1 MSTPTPTPTPSDVL
15 LHDLSRPEH
24 LLVWTLRAIALGNE
38 DCPIV
43 ASTFRRVCGREGDE
57 ALQAYSVYVSLIA
70 RRRLRVHVP
79 GCACVGRDEL
89 AVVAVIA
96 AAQSSL
102 HDLDEAPLRGRL
114 VALVGRD
121 PDEALLFVA
130 QSIARLL
137 SESGLGLNAPMKDFG
152 DAAAAGRATL
162 GRALH

>member
-1 MSTPTPTPTPSDVL
+1 MPVPKPSGAL

-43 ASTFRRVCGREGDE
+43 VSTFRRLCGRDGDE
-57 ALQAYSVYVSLIA
+57 ALQAYCVFARYVSLIA
-70 RRRLRVHVP
+70 RQRLRVHVP
-79 GCACVGRDEL
+79 GCPCVGRDEL

-96 AAQSSL
+96 AAQAFL
-102 HDLDEAPLRGRL
+102 NDLDEAPLRARL
-114 VALVGRD
+114 RGLVGRD

-137 SESGLGLNAPMKDFG
+137 SESGLSLHGPMMGSSEAPP
-152 DAAAAGRATL
+152 AGQATPK
-162 GRALH
+162 RALH

>member
-1 MSTPTPTPTPSDVL
+1 MPIPNPSGPL

-24 LLVWTLRAIALGNE
+24 LLVWSLRAIALGNE

-43 ASTFRRVCGREGDE
+43 VNTFRRICGREGDE
-57 ALQAYSVYVSLIA
+57 ALQAYCVFARYVSLIA
-70 RRRLRVHVP
+70 RQRLRVHVP
-79 GCACVGRDEL
+79 CCPCVGRDEL

-102 HDLDEAPLRGRL
+102 NDLDEAPLRTRL
-114 VALVGRD
+114 CALVGRD

-137 SESGLGLNAPMKDFG
+137 ASSGLSLNAPIEDS
-152 DAAAAGRATL
+152 AESPPVVRIPQ
-162 GRALH
+162 RRVVH